1 MLILHFTLQTITIN
15 SGGTFCALTGTNQ
28 MLDTRLKKYAG
39 RRFANMS
46 ALVTSASRRRR
57 EGREGGGVAG
67 WWQRH
72 SCASLG
78 INSWDLAPSW
88 MRTFRCHHGQA
99 KPQRMKLRSV
109 STFFFFLLSV
119 TPKQFLA
126 SVWTQQENICQ
137 QICSDPRLNNI
148 YTPMALIATGSQLLC
163 QNRSQKE
170 ARIYN
175 YIDGI
180 ITNQACTQFTV

>member
-1 MLILHFTLQTITIN
+1 MNENIQVSSWGSKASEDET
-15 SGGTFCALTGTNQ
+15 
-28 MLDTRLKKYAG
+28 KKS
-39 RRFANMS
+39 F
-46 ALVTSASRRRR
+46 
-57 EGREGGGVAG
+57 
-67 WWQRH
+67 H
-72 SCASLG
+72 
-78 INSWDLAPSW
+78 I
-88 MRTFRCHHGQA
+88 
-99 KPQRMKLRSV
+99 
-109 STFFFFLLSV
+109 FFFLSV

-137 QICSDPRLNNI
+137 KICSDPRLNNI
-148 YTPMALIATGSQLLC
+148 YTPMALITTGSQLLC

>member
-1 MLILHFTLQTITIN
+1 
-15 SGGTFCALTGTNQ
+15 

-46 ALVTSASRRRR
+46 ALVTSASR
-57 EGREGGGVAG
+57 GGGVA
-67 WWQRH
+67 R
-72 SCASLG
+72 AMLRK
-78 INSWDLAPSW
+78 SWDKFMRFGPIMNENIQVSSWASKAPEDETKK
-88 MRTFRCHHGQA
+88 RFH
-99 KPQRMKLRSV
+99 
-109 STFFFFLLSV
+109 FFFFLSV

-126 SVWTQQENICQ
+126 GVWTQQENICQ
-137 QICSDPRLNNI
+137 QICSNPRLNNI